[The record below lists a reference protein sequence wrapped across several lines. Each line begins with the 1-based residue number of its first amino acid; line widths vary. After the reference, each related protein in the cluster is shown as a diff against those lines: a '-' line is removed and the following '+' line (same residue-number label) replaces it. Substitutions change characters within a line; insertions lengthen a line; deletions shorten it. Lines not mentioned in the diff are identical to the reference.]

1 MLHLKSFGQTGGPN
15 GAIDWLEFT
24 SLLEH
29 HSKWSTLSHESFSSY
44 IFFLLCLLQV
54 FHERKEFHPVPTK
67 WWDELA
73 TTALQKMWLGYPSDP
88 HPNSFCSGLPICRF
102 FRSWNTR
109 SDESGSEPRQRWSSN
124 PLKSVRHPVGLHPSL
139 QRRRLCR
146 SALNKKPLGRIVES
160 RWTGADVNGV
170 GRQTELYVERASA
183 CLGSDPNRRAGRT
196 TVWQAGWAGEGLDRQ
211 DWSCVM

>member
-1 MLHLKSFGQTGGPN
+1 MLHLKSFGQRGGPN

-29 HSKWSTLSHESFSSY
+29 HSKLSTLSHESFSSY
-44 IFFLLCLLQV
+44 IFFSFVC
-54 FHERKEFHPVPTK
+54 FGFSRKERIPPGANKMMGRISYNGVTKDVTGLSVRSASKFILQWPPHLSFFH
-67 WWDELA
+67 
-73 TTALQKMWLGYPSDP
+73 
-88 HPNSFCSGLPICRF
+88 
-102 FRSWNTR
+102 SWNTR

-139 QRRRLCR
+139 QRRRLCK
-146 SALNKKPLGRIVES
+146 SALTKKLLGRIVES
-160 RWTGADVNGV
+160 GWTGADVNGV